1 MRLDHLLSREPYV
14 SVMEHIMVHP
24 PNNNSMAGN
33 SYGEYG
39 SHDSEV
45 KVHGSNAVYLNRI

>member
-1 MRLDHLLSREPYV
+1 MST
-14 SVMEHIMVHP
+14 VMVPIMVHP

-33 SYGEYG
+33 SYVEYG

>member
-24 PNNNSMAGN
+24 PINNSMAGN
-33 SYGEYG
+33 SYVGYG

-45 KVHGSNAVYLNRI
+45 KVHGSDAVYLNRI

>member
-1 MRLDHLLSREPYV
+1 MS

>member
-1 MRLDHLLSREPYV
+1 MR

-24 PNNNSMAGN
+24 PNNNSMAGI
-33 SYGEYG
+33 SEVKYG